1 MDRYNSDFDHVGD
14 YVERWNAGV
23 RRTRTWMI
31 VLAVVLILIGAAS
44 VIAPFGLYELI
55 QTLISV
61 TLVAGGVGQIV
72 SYARTPELFRSPTSL
87 VMGVLNA
94 LLGVLLFVLP
104 AYLTASTIVF
114 LLAFALCIFV
124 DSVSR
129 NDEEDAALPLAA
141 RILKGL
147 AGMVMLL
154 SVAVYLFIGFMY
166 GIWHPSW
173 VCFIIAFALMLVFEH
188 TANAVAGT
196 DGKKAEGEKNGE
208 E

>member
-1 MDRYNSDFDHVGD
+1 MDRFNSDFDHVGD

-114 LLAFALCIFV
+114 LLAFL
-124 DSVSR
+124 
-129 NDEEDAALPLAA
+129 
-141 RILKGL
+141 
-147 AGMVMLL
+147 
-154 SVAVYLFIGFMY
+154 
-166 GIWHPSW
+166 
-173 VCFIIAFALMLVFEH
+173 FIIAGAERITSARHLRYFGVDGTGLATVTGVLNIIAGVVFLLMPAFSSLAFSYVVAAYLIVGGVSLLAEALTMHPIER
-188 TANAVAGT
+188 
-196 DGKKAEGEKNGE
+196 
-208 E
+208 

>member
-61 TLVAGGVGQIV
+61 TLVAGGVGQVV

-114 LLAFALCIFV
+114 LLAFL
-124 DSVSR
+124 
-129 NDEEDAALPLAA
+129 
-141 RILKGL
+141 
-147 AGMVMLL
+147 
-154 SVAVYLFIGFMY
+154 
-166 GIWHPSW
+166 
-173 VCFIIAFALMLVFEH
+173 FIIAGAERITSARHLRYFGVDGTGLATVTGVLNIIAGVVFLLMPAFSSLAFSYVVAAYLIVGGVSLLAEALTMHPIER
-188 TANAVAGT
+188 
-196 DGKKAEGEKNGE
+196 
-208 E
+208 